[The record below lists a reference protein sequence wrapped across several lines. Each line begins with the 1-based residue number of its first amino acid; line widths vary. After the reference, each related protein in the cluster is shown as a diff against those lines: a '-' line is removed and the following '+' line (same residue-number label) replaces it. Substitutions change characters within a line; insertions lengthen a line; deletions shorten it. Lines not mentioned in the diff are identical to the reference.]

1 MKPNPTINKPLPPL
15 MPALLAS
22 LALLLAPLAPL
33 APLASATV
41 LSPYTAQYSA
51 RINGMAVTIT
61 NTLRTTPQG
70 YRVST
75 SASNLL
81 GEIKEHEDFHLADDR
96 IVVDAYHHQRSLFGN
111 RRLERL
117 VMDPTHGIA
126 RYQRNNETR
135 EILLEPDVLGPL
147 SYQVQMRRDLAAGL
161 SAFDYQV
168 LHRGKIKSYRFE
180 AEDSESV
187 ALPQG
192 TVEAIRIRRVH
203 DDNDRETIVWLAP
216 DLDYQL
222 VRLRLVEDGDRY
234 ELQLA
239 DLKAPGA
246 SP

>member
-1 MKPNPTINKPLPPL
+1 MRSNPAINARQSAWAL
-15 MPALLAS
+15 ALLTS
-22 LALLLAPLAPL
+22 LVLLLAPSAD
-33 APLASATV
+33 ASA

-61 NTLRTTPQG
+61 NALRATPEG

-75 SASNLL
+75 SATNLL

-96 IVVDAYHHQRSLFGN
+96 IVVDAYRHQRSLLGSS
-111 RRLERL
+111 RLEKL
-117 VMDPTHGIA
+117 IMDPAHGIA
-126 RYQRNNETR
+126 HYQRNDKTR
-135 EILLEPDVLGPL
+135 EIPLEPDVLGPL
-147 SYQVQMRRDLAAGL
+147 SYQVQLRRDLADGH

-168 LHRGKIKSYRFE
+168 LHRGRIKSYRFE
-180 AEDSESV
+180 AEGTEAV

-192 TVEAIRIRRVH
+192 PVEAIRIRRVH

-234 ELQLA
+234 ELQLS
-239 DLKAPGA
+239 DLEAPGA
-246 SP
+246 AP